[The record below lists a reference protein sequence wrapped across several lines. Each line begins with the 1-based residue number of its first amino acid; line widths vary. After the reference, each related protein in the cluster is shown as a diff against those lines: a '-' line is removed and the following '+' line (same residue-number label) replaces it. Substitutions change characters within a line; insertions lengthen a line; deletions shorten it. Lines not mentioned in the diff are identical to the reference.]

1 MRNFIILVTFILFVG
16 CGANDLTFHK
26 ISGKNINDLSGK
38 WTVINYWADWCP
50 PCIKEIPELHEL
62 DNNNSNIRV
71 FLFNFDRLEGEEL
84 EQQLLKFNIELPALL
99 TDPKNYFPIVTPD
112 ALPVSYLI
120 NPNLK
125 LSKVLN
131 GPQTELSILEA
142 IQLIE

>member
-62 DNNNSNIRV
+62 DKNFEKIQV
-71 FLFNFDRLEGEEL
+71 FLFNFDRLQGDEL
-84 EQQLLKFNIELPALL
+84 EEQLVRFNVSLPALIL
-99 TDPKNYFPIVTPD
+99 
-112 ALPVSYLI
+112 SLI
-120 NPNLK
+120 H
-125 LSKVLN
+125 
-131 GPQTELSILEA
+131 I
-142 IQLIE
+142 

>member
-1 MRNFIILVTFILFVG
+1 MRLSLLTFFIFFTMG
-16 CGANDLTFHK
+16 CSNYELSFQNSKGKNLNDLK
-26 ISGKNINDLSGK
+26 GK

-50 PCIKEIPELHEL
+50 PCIKEIPELHNL
-62 DNNNSNIRV
+62 DNNNSNVQV

-84 EQQLLKFNIELPALL
+84 EEQLLKFNIDLPAIL
-99 TDPKNYFPIVTPD
+99 TDPKDYFPIVSPD

-120 NPNLK
+120 DPKLK

-142 IQLIE
+142 IQFIE